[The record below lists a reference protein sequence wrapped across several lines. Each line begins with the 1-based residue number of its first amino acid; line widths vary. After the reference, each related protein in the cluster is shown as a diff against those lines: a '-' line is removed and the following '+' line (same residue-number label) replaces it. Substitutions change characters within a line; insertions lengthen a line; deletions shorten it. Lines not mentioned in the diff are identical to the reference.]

1 MTLSSHV
8 NPSSRSRD
16 IQHSPQPSISN
27 IIPTMNRQLPE
38 GGQTL
43 VYSTV
48 GDHEIKLDYYLPRAN
63 GALPAVIYYHGG
75 GMTAGSRRGGGLPH
89 WLFGE

>member
-1 MTLSSHV
+1 MATWK
-8 NPSSRSRD
+8 P
-16 IQHSPQPSISN
+16 
-27 IIPTMNRQLPE
+27 QLPG

-48 GDHEIKLDYYLPRAN
+48 EDHDIKLDYYLPPNAK

-75 GMTAGSRRGGGLPH
+75 GMTAGSRKDGQFPH
-89 WLFGE
+89 WLYSKSIT